1 MKNKYVAIWNWNSTS
16 LLSLG
21 WFILWSHQNTLEVQ
35 IQTSRFRFSFCFDP
49 SGKVSMSDTIQ
60 NKMLKRLLWRLWL
73 TLAMWVSYY
82 PLHKPASSWFS
93 LGFFHSFPLTFQTK
107 FQVRSHDIY
116 CTTFP
121 HINFVVWHSWKMR
134 TNFDARS
141 SREEQPIVAT
151 FTLLTFFS
159 FSFVLCKKQV
169 GEMKVIQDTERV
181 QTESLQLYKIK
192 FVRQTV

>member
-1 MKNKYVAIWNWNSTS
+1 
-16 LLSLG
+16 
-21 WFILWSHQNTLEVQ
+21 
-35 IQTSRFRFSFCFDP
+35 
-49 SGKVSMSDTIQ
+49 MSDTIQ

-73 TLAMWVSYY
+73 TDSRDAMWVSYY

-159 FSFVLCKKQV
+159 FSHLCYVKNKLVKWKLYRIQK
-169 GEMKVIQDTERV
+169 GYRQKVCNYTKLNLLDR
-181 QTESLQLYKIK
+181 LYK
-192 FVRQTV
+192 

>member
-1 MKNKYVAIWNWNSTS
+1 MAK
-16 LLSLG
+16 
-21 WFILWSHQNTLEVQ
+21 FPC
-35 IQTSRFRFSFCFDP
+35 QTQYKTKCWKDCFEDC
-49 SGKVSMSDTIQ
+49 D
-60 NKMLKRLLWRLWL
+60 WL
-73 TLAMWVSYY
+73 TRAMWVSYY

-159 FSFVLCKKQV
+159 FSFVLCKKISWLNV
-169 GEMKVIQDTERV
+169 RNTERV
-181 QTESLQLYKIK
+181 QKVYN
-192 FVRQTV
+192 